1 MCVLFSTSIP
11 VGLFVCLPQIVA
23 LTKHCVLWLPLYQQW
38 RAVMMCTVVTET
50 TVLVSPL
57 QLEKL
62 NSSPPAKSSH
72 AHPPPLAPPPTTTA
86 GETHGPVADYR
97 GFPRPA
103 SSGRKREGFPSG
115 PGKRETSSG
124 KKEPQKAGSERASRR
139 AREEGRRGRR
149 EKDGCVSLS
158 TPASHKSTAI
168 PSPHPHTSTTLPSS
182 HPHSNSTAMFG
193 PPVSFESPIPH
204 SGNSPTPE
212 DKYSKPSRVSQSSSP
227 KINLPEGNNV
237 DVIMTPLPVPHVFR
251 HSGDTEVKG
260 RGSETGCGGH
270 QLQTPVSQTA
280 PGDLC
285 TLPIPPP

>member
-1 MCVLFSTSIP
+1 MSGRVHGHRVREPRVVSRPGPSSQRGPAANTSSSLAQAWAAF
-11 VGLFVCLPQIVA
+11 GEA
-23 LTKHCVLWLPLYQQW
+23 KS
-38 RAVMMCTVVTET
+38 A
-50 TVLVSPL
+50 
-57 QLEKL
+57 LEKL

-227 KINLPEGNNV
+227 KINLPEDTLATLRSKVEAQKQAVEATNSRLQSLRQPPV
-237 DVIMTPLPVPHVFR
+237 TSAPCLYPLPEGLLR
-251 HSGDTEVKG
+251 HN
-260 RGSETGCGGH
+260 RA
-270 QLQTPVSQTA
+270 LYSQ
-280 PGDLC
+280 GV
-285 TLPIPPP
+285 